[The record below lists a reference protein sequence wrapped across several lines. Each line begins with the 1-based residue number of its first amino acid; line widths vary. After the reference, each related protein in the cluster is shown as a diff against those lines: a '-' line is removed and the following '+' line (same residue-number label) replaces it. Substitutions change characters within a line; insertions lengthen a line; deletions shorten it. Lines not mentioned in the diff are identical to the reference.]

1 MKATQRERDVLRRL
15 AEKVAQ
21 IAALPWQRER
31 AEMWRRLNDLEP
43 VKPMVWITE
52 VPWHEMDVDGEL
64 SLQCEDEF
72 CRYLEWQLRQT
83 IYEWEHLRVDR
94 VVEPKLYCPLVIHD
108 SGFGIAEEMD
118 FVRTDERSDIIS
130 RHYHPQIQSEAD
142 LAKIK
147 TPEVRY
153 DALATEE
160 RFQFMQETLG
170 DILPVEKRGAPGFWF
185 APWDQLVTW
194 WGVREALEDLVL
206 RPELV
211 HMAMDRLLQA
221 HLCRLEQYEKLGLLA
236 LNNNNTRVGSGGYG
250 YTRSL
255 PQPDFD
261 GQHVRPLDLWGC
273 ATAQIFSEVSPRMHE
288 EFALRYEIRWLE
300 RFGLNYYGCCEPL
313 HKKVDILRQI
323 PRLRKISMSPRADIA
338 EGAARIGRDYVI
350 SHKPN
355 PAIVAGD
362 TWSREAAAAELK
374 AALERAKGCA
384 VEVILKDIST
394 VRYDPRRLWE
404 WAEMAAEVTA
414 EFAA

>member
-1 MKATQRERDVLRRL
+1 
-15 AEKVAQ
+15 
-21 IAALPWQRER
+21 
-31 AEMWRRLNDLEP
+31 
-43 VKPMVWITE
+43 
-52 VPWHEMDVDGEL
+52 
-64 SLQCEDEF
+64 
-72 CRYLEWQLRQT
+72 
-83 IYEWEHLRVDR
+83 
-94 VVEPKLYCPLVIHD
+94 
-108 SGFGIAEEMD
+108 
-118 FVRTDERSDIIS
+118 
-130 RHYHPQIQSEAD
+130 
-142 LAKIK
+142 
-147 TPEVRY
+147 
-153 DALATEE
+153 
-160 RFQFMQETLG
+160 
-170 DILPVEKRGAPGFWF
+170 
-185 APWDQLVTW
+185 
-194 WGVREALEDLVL
+194 
-206 RPELV
+206 
-211 HMAMDRLLQA
+211 MAMDRLLQA